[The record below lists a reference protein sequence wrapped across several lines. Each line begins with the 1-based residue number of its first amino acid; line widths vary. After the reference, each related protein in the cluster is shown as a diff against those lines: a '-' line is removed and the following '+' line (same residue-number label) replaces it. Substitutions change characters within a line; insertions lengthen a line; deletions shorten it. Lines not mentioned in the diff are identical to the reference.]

1 MSSPYDTIT
10 AKNKTSFRLK
20 VIVVTLVILV
30 ALDFMASLYLYNDYQ
45 KNQELTNTMA
55 KDIDGLYYENI
66 QLSKALDKYN
76 VDVDY
81 LQSIGATE
89 DQAVKIIKA
98 SKVHNVD
105 PK

>member
-10 AKNKTSFRLK
+10 AKNKTIFRLK

-76 VDVDY
+76 VDADY

-98 SKVHNVD
+98 AKVHNVD

>member
-1 MSSPYDTIT
+1 MSSPHDTIT
-10 AKNKTSFRLK
+10 TKNKTIFRLK
-20 VIVVTLVILV
+20 VIVATLVLLV
-30 ALDFMASLYLYNDYQ
+30 ALDFMASLSLYNDYQ
-45 KNQELTNTMA
+45 KNQELTNAMA

-76 VDVDY
+76 VDADY